1 MRTLLISTDNLLVKM
16 VNQFGQS
23 EEDSV
28 MVYEE
33 DSDPVRVLSNILSI
47 QPSVLIID
55 DDYLSPNSVSVLE
68 SIKKVN
74 DKIKIIFI
82 TSDSGIELGKAVSQL
97 GIFFYAI
104 KPVEEDEF
112 KSLFNSILQSRIQ
125 SISKLKTKE

>member
-33 DSDPVRVLSNILSI
+33 DSDPVKVLSNILSI

-74 DKIKIIFI
+74 DKIKIIF
-82 TSDSGIELGKAVSQL
+82 DCCDRVG
-97 GIFFYAI
+97 
-104 KPVEEDEF
+104 
-112 KSLFNSILQSRIQ
+112 SLNLKLRI
-125 SISKLKTKE
+125 

>member
-1 MRTLLISTDNLLVKM
+1 MRTLLISTDNLLITM
-16 VNQFGQS
+16 VNKFGKSQ
-23 EEDSV
+23 ENSV
-28 MVYEE
+28 TIYEA
-33 DSDPVRVLSNILSI
+33 DSDPVKVLSNILSI

-55 DDYLSPNSVSVLE
+55 DDYMSPNSVSVLE

-74 DKIKIIFI
+74 DKIKIIFV

-112 KSLFNSILQSRIQ
+112 RTLFNSILQSRTQKYQQ
-125 SISKLKTKE
+125 S

>member
-1 MRTLLISTDNLLVKM
+1 MRTLLISTDKLLITM
-16 VNQFGQS
+16 VNEFGKS
-23 EEDSV
+23 GGNSV
-28 MVYEE
+28 VVYEE
-33 DSDPVRVLSNILSI
+33 DSDPVKVLSNILAI

-55 DDYLSPNSVSVLE
+55 DDYMLPNSVSVLE

-74 DKIKIIFI
+74 NKIKIIFV

-112 KSLFNSILQSRIQ
+112 RTLFNSIFQSR
-125 SISKLKTKE
+125 T

>member
-1 MRTLLISTDNLLVKM
+1 M
-16 VNQFGQS
+16 VNKFGKSQ
-23 EEDSV
+23 ENSV
-28 MVYEE
+28 TIYEA
-33 DSDPVRVLSNILSI
+33 DSDPVKVLSNILSI

-55 DDYLSPNSVSVLE
+55 DDYMSPNSVSVLE

-74 DKIKIIFI
+74 DKIKIIFV

-112 KSLFNSILQSRIQ
+112 RTLFNSILQSRTQKYQQ
-125 SISKLKTKE
+125 S

>member
-1 MRTLLISTDNLLVKM
+1 MRTLLITTDNFLITLVNK
-16 VNQFGQS
+16 FGKSQ
-23 EEDSV
+23 ENSV
-28 MVYEE
+28 TIYEA
-33 DSDPVRVLSNILSI
+33 DSDPVKVLSNILSI

-74 DKIKIIFI
+74 DKIKIIFV

-112 KSLFNSILQSRIQ
+112 RTLFNSILQSRTQKYQQ
-125 SISKLKTKE
+125 S

>member
-33 DSDPVRVLSNILSI
+33 DSDPVKVLSNILSI